1 MSRDN
6 IWIYTMKQ
14 FELNKQYSYSME
26 KEELITKSKDFLFG
40 NSFKIVGET
49 NLSNGHSIHAQRGSE
64 TALRLLG
71 ALLTTKKQLPIKIN
85 IKIMNDNTVDFFIT
99 SDIVGIGSSFGLKN
113 KFNNCFNEI
122 LNLYQNVTT

>member
-85 IKIMNDNTVDFFIT
+85 IKIMNDKKVDFFVT
-99 SDIVGIGSSFGLKN
+99 SDIVGVGSSFGLEK
-113 KFNNCFNEI
+113 KFTNYFSEI
-122 LNLYQNVTT
+122 FNLYQKVIS

>member
-1 MSRDN
+1 
-6 IWIYTMKQ
+6 MKQ
-14 FELNKQYSYSME
+14 FEQNKQFSYSME

-85 IKIMNDNTVDFFIT
+85 IKIMNDKKVDFFVT
-99 SDIVGIGSSFGLKN
+99 SDIVGVGSSFGLEK
-113 KFNNCFNEI
+113 KFTNYFSEI
-122 LNLYQNVTT
+122 FNLYQKVIS

>member
-1 MSRDN
+1 
-6 IWIYTMKQ
+6 MKQ
-14 FELNKQYSYSME
+14 FEQNKQFSFTMGIE
-26 KEELITKSKDFLFG
+26 DFINASKDFLFA
-40 NSFKIVGET
+40 NSFKISGET
-49 NLSNGHSIHAQRGSE
+49 NISNGYSIHAQKGSE